1 MVWLMR
7 NFAFLLFFTLCAGCT
22 LVPHQ
27 VERAPAAHNLVVVF
41 DIDGTLTT
49 RVHAIRSTREGAVA
63 AVQAYAAAGFRIVYL
78 SARNPW
84 FQWHIPFWLEQHG
97 FPEGALHVMESR
109 EHRRDHAAF
118 KLGVLDEYRANG
130 WVLAAAY
137 GDSSTDFDAYAK
149 AGIDRGRV
157 FALRR
162 EDAERCEPGSWSA
175 CFSNWPEQMEIIA
188 DLIRSANSNAGGN
201 VQSKSKS

>member
-1 MVWLMR
+1 MR
-7 NFAFLLFFTLCAGCT
+7 NFAFLLFFALCAGCT
-22 LVPHQ
+22 VMPHA
-27 VERAPAAHNLVVVF
+27 VEPAPAAHNRAVVF

-109 EHRRDHAAF
+109 EHRSDHAAF

-130 WVLAAAY
+130 WMLAAAY
-137 GDSSTDFDAYAK
+137 GDSSTDFEAYAK
-149 AGIDRGRV
+149 AGIERGRV
-157 FALRR
+157 FALKR
-162 EDAERCEPGSWSA
+162 EDAASCEPGSWSA
-175 CFSNWPEQMEIIA
+175 CFDTWPEQMEIIA
-188 DLIRSANSNAGGN
+188 DLIR
-201 VQSKSKS
+201 KSGSGDRSLLLK

>member
-1 MVWLMR
+1 MTTGVWLMR
-7 NFAFLLFFTLCAGCT
+7 NVAFLLSFALCAGCT
-22 LVPHQ
+22 LIPYE

-49 RVHAIRSTREGAVA
+49 RVLAIRSTREGAVA

-118 KLGVLDEYRANG
+118 KLAVLDEYRANG
-130 WVLAAAY
+130 WVLVAAY

-157 FALRR
+157 FALKR
-162 EDAERCEPGSWSA
+162 EDAKSCEPGSWSA
-175 CFSNWPEQMEIIA
+175 CFGNWPEQMEIIA
-188 DLIRSANSNAGGN
+188 DLTKRLGLDDRSLL
-201 VQSKSKS
+201 VE